1 MHLWPD
7 CGCHTNARSHQPSTK
22 QAMNDAIADGVM
34 MKNLLIRRRSK
45 QLQEDSKK
53 KSSLGMALKATAK
66 SLDHD
71 Y

>member
-1 MHLWPD
+1 
-7 CGCHTNARSHQPSTK
+7 
-22 QAMNDAIADGVM
+22 MNDEIADGVM
-34 MKNLLIRRRSK
+34 MRNLFIRKKRSNK